1 MRESFG
7 VRKCGCDLLTHSKY
21 ALDLAVFVNSKV
33 ETDDRQRVERLEQ
46 FELLALLLFFG
57 R

>member
-1 MRESFG
+1 MRESVG
-7 VRKCGCDLLTHSKY
+7 VRKCGCDLLTRSKY

-33 ETDDRQRVERLEQ
+33 EADDRHRVERLEQ
-46 FELLALLLFFG
+46 FELLELLLFFG

>member
-1 MRESFG
+1 MRESVG

-21 ALDLAVFVNSKV
+21 AFELAVFVNSKV
-33 ETDDRQRVERLEQ
+33 AADDRHRVERLEQ
-46 FELLALLLFFG
+46 FELLELLLFFG

>member
-1 MRESFG
+1 MRESVG
-7 VRKCGCDLLTHSKY
+7 VRKCGGDLLTHSKY

-33 ETDDRQRVERLEQ
+33 ETDDRHRVERREQ
-46 FELLALLLFFG
+46 FELLELLLFFG

>member
-1 MRESFG
+1 MRESVG

-21 ALDLAVFVNSKV
+21 ALDLAVFVNSKDK
-33 ETDDRQRVERLEQ
+33 TDDRHRVERLEQ
-46 FELLALLLFFG
+46 FELFELLLFLG